1 MAPNQGCCADTERS
15 GTTDQVWVPAPL
27 TRIVGHKRLQRSPVP
42 TSKLVCTSAADPQRR
57 SGHRFY
63 FLSNEED
70 RIHIHVTSEDGEAK
84 FWLEPILSLAVYHGL
99 NPKKLS
105 EIQLI
110 IEAHKDEIIKAWQKH
125 FGKR

>member
-1 MAPNQGCCADTERS
+1 M
-15 GTTDQVWVPAPL
+15 
-27 TRIVGHKRLQRSPVP
+27 SP
-42 TSKLVCTSAADPQRR
+42 SIFREK
-57 SGHRFY
+57 GYRFY

-84 FWLEPILSLAVYHGL
+84 FWLEPILSLAVHHGL
-99 NPKKLS
+99 NPKKLG